1 MRGGMRV
8 LLVLCLTVLA
18 ACAPRGTMSLVPAAA
33 EVGQVRS
40 VYVGTTRKVDDATN
54 AYGFGRSRDGTAFGR
69 YDISVPPDR
78 APGKITWPRRGV
90 PPDPRTDFLATGAL
104 HFDGARDFRADLGR
118 ALRQRPPGHRDVTVF
133 VHGFNTTF
141 AEGVYRI
148 AQMSH
153 DLSLPGEVVH
163 YAWPSRANPLGYVYD
178 RDSALF
184 GRDGMEALL
193 NEAAAAGAERILLVA
208 HSMGSALTME
218 TLRQVA
224 IRGDR
229 RLLSRLSGVVLIS
242 PDIDIDVF
250 HAQAS
255 AVGRLPQPFIIFTS
269 RRDRALALS
278 ARLTGQRDRLGNL
291 GDVAEVGDLAVT
303 VVDVAAFNV
312 GAGHFNVVNSPP
324 LIALLKQIGEVD
336 AALAAEQAG
345 RTGLLPGVVLTV
357 QNATQIVLSPV
368 AAVAGAPQGRLFGGG
383 R

>member
-1 MRGGMRV
+1 MRV
-8 LLVLCLTVLA
+8 ILALTLIVLT
-18 ACAPRGTMSLVPAAA
+18 ACAPRGVLTVDTGAG
-33 EVGQVRS
+33 EVGEVRS
-40 VYVGTTRKVDDATN
+40 VFVGTTREIDETTN
-54 AYGFGRSRDGTAFGR
+54 DFGFGRLRNATAFGR
-69 YDISVPPDR
+69 YDISIPPER
-78 APGKITWPRRGV
+78 RPGKINWPRRGAV
-90 PPDPRTDFLATGAL
+90 PDPRTEFLTTGAAQ
-104 HFDGARDFRADLGR
+104 FDGAREFRADLGR
-118 ALRQRPPGHRDVTVF
+118 ALRQRPAGQRDVTVF

-153 DLSLPGEVVH
+153 DLNLPGEVVH

-184 GRDGMEALL
+184 GRDGMETLL
-193 NEAAAAGAERILLVA
+193 NEVAASGADRILLVA

-218 TLRQVA
+218 TLRQIA
-224 IRGDR
+224 IRGNS

-242 PDIDIDVF
+242 PDLDVDVF

-255 AVGRLPQPFIIFTS
+255 AIDKLPDPFIIFTS

-278 ARLTGQRDRLGNL
+278 ARLTGQQDRLGNL
-291 GDVAEVGDLAVT
+291 RDVAEVSDLAVT

-312 GAGHFNVVNSPP
+312 GAGHFNVVNSPA
-324 LIALLKQIGEVD
+324 LIALLNQIGEVD
-336 AALAAEQAG
+336 AAFASEQAG

-368 AAVAGAPQGRLFGGG
+368 AAVAGVPRGALFSGG